1 MTIESCY
8 AKLSYLLGKKYSTEK
23 IKKMMMTPLR
33 GELIDI
39 KKGEEKFSLKNSKL
53 IKAIAKVMN
62 SEEAEDYKEISA
74 MMDPVLA
81 NSVANTGDLD
91 LMI

>member
-62 SEEAEDYKEISA
+62 SQEAEDYKEISA
-74 MMDPVLA
+74 MIDPVLA

>member
-1 MTIESCY
+1 
-8 AKLSYLLGKKYSTEK
+8 
-23 IKKMMMTPLR
+23 MTPLR